1 MYKIHTLDNGLT
13 IVGEEI
19 PYLKSITLGVWV
31 NAGSRIESEK
41 LSGISHFIEHMLF
54 KGTKNRTSKEIAST
68 IDNLGGQINAFTSK
82 ECTCYYVKLLDEHID
97 IGLDILSDMFL
108 NPLFDKEDIEKE
120 RQVILEELKMYE
132 DSPED
137 LVYDLLMEGVYKT
150 DALGGN
156 IIGTKES
163 LDNMNRK
170 IISDYFKKY
179 YVASNS
185 VISISGNFKFEEIVK
200 LIEEKF
206 KNLNKGDVNIEIT
219 TPEFHPC
226 FIAKNKDTEQVN
238 LAISLKAIPL
248 EDREDAYAL
257 SIINNIF
264 GGSIS
269 SRLFQNIR
277 ENKGLV
283 YSIYSAPSLYRKSG
297 ELGIYASMSNENLKK
312 VYNLVLEEI
321 DNIREN
327 HLTEEEIRESK
338 EQLKGSYIL
347 GLESTSSRMMSIGKS
362 MLLTKKVKDPN
373 DIIESINNIEKARID
388 LIIDKVFNK
397 ENIGICIVGRDVESI
412 TLD

>member
-1 MYKIHTLDNGLT
+1 MYKTHTLSNGLT
-13 IVGEEI
+13 IIGEEI

-31 NAGSRIESEK
+31 NAGSRIENEE
-41 LSGISHFIEHMLF
+41 LGGISHFIEHMLF

-97 IGLDILSDMFL
+97 IGIDILSDMFL
-108 NPLFDKEDIEKE
+108 NPLFDEKDIDKE
-120 RQVILEELKMYE
+120 RQVIIEELKMYE

-137 LVYDLLMEGVYKT
+137 LVYDLLMEGIYKT
-150 DALGGN
+150 DALGMN
-156 IIGTKES
+156 IIGTEES
-163 LDNMNRK
+163 LYNMNRNTIK
-170 IISDYFKKY
+170 DYFNKY

-185 VISISGNFKFEEIVK
+185 VISISGNFKFEEMIK
-200 LIEEKF
+200 LIESKF
-206 KNLNKGDVNIEIT
+206 KDLAMGNVDIEIT
-219 TPEFHPC
+219 EPEFHPC
-226 FIAKNKDTEQVN
+226 FIARNKDTEQVN

-248 EDREDAYAL
+248 ECREDAYAL

-321 DNIREN
+321 DNLRQN
-327 HLTEEEIRESK
+327 HLTDKEIKESK

-347 GLESTSSRMMSIGKS
+347 GLESTSSRMMSIGKA
-362 MLLTKKVKDPN
+362 MVLTKKVKNPN
-373 DIIESINNIEKARID
+373 DIIESINNIDKARID
-388 LIIDKVFNK
+388 LIIDKVFNR
-397 ENIGICIVGRDVESI
+397 ENIGVCIVGRDVEGI

>member
-1 MYKIHTLDNGLT
+1 MYKTHTLSNGLT
-13 IVGEEI
+13 IIGEEI

-31 NAGSRIESEK
+31 NAGSRIENEE
-41 LSGISHFIEHMLF
+41 LGGISHFIEHMLF
-54 KGTKNRTSKEIAST
+54 KGSKNRTSKEIAST

-97 IGLDILSDMFL
+97 IGIDILSDMFL
-108 NPLFDKEDIEKE
+108 NPLFDEKDIDKE
-120 RQVILEELKMYE
+120 RQVIIEELKMYE

-137 LVYDLLMEGVYKT
+137 LVYDLLMEGIYKT
-150 DALGGN
+150 DALGMN
-156 IIGTKES
+156 IIGTEES
-163 LDNMNRK
+163 LYNMNRNTIK
-170 IISDYFKKY
+170 NYFNKY

-185 VISISGNFKFEEIVK
+185 VISISGNFKFEEMVK
-200 LIEEKF
+200 LIESKF
-206 KNLNKGDVNIEIT
+206 KDLAMGNVDIKIT
-219 TPEFHPC
+219 EPEFHPC
-226 FIAKNKDTEQVN
+226 FIARNKDTEQVN

-248 EDREDAYAL
+248 EYREDAYAL

-321 DNIREN
+321 DNLRQN
-327 HLTEEEIRESK
+327 HLTDKEIKESK

-347 GLESTSSRMMSIGKS
+347 GLESTSSRMMSIGKA
-362 MLLTKKVKDPN
+362 MVLTKKVKNPN
-373 DIIESINNIEKARID
+373 DIIESINNIDKARID
-388 LIIDKVFNK
+388 LIIDKVFNR
-397 ENIGICIVGRDVESI
+397 ENIGVCIVGRDVEGI

>member
-1 MYKIHTLDNGLT
+1 MYKTHTLSNGLT
-13 IVGEEI
+13 IIGEEI
-19 PYLKSITLGVWV
+19 PYLKSITLGIWV
-31 NAGSRIESEK
+31 NAGSRIENEE
-41 LSGISHFIEHMLF
+41 LGGISHFIEHMLF

-97 IGLDILSDMFL
+97 IGIDILSDMFL
-108 NPLFDKEDIEKE
+108 NPLFDEKDIDKE
-120 RQVILEELKMYE
+120 RQVIIEELKMYE

-137 LVYDLLMEGVYKT
+137 LVYDLLMEGIYKT
-150 DALGGN
+150 DALGMN
-156 IIGTKES
+156 IIGTEES
-163 LDNMNRK
+163 LYNMNRNTIK
-170 IISDYFKKY
+170 DYFNKY

-185 VISISGNFKFEEIVK
+185 VISISGNFKFEEMVK
-200 LIEEKF
+200 LIESKF
-206 KNLNKGDVNIEIT
+206 KDLAMGNVDIKIT
-219 TPEFHPC
+219 EPEFHPC
-226 FIAKNKDTEQVN
+226 FIARNKDTEQVN

-248 EDREDAYAL
+248 ECREDAYAL

-321 DNIREN
+321 DNLRQN
-327 HLTEEEIRESK
+327 HLTDKEIKESK

-347 GLESTSSRMMSIGKS
+347 GLESTSSRMMSIGKA
-362 MLLTKKVKDPN
+362 MVLTKKVKNPN
-373 DIIESINNIEKARID
+373 DIIESINNIDKARID
-388 LIIDKVFNK
+388 LIIDKVFNR
-397 ENIGICIVGRDVESI
+397 ENIGVCIVGRDVEGI

>member
-1 MYKIHTLDNGLT
+1 MYKTHTLSNGLT
-13 IVGEEI
+13 IIGEEI

-31 NAGSRIESEK
+31 NAGSRIENEE
-41 LSGISHFIEHMLF
+41 LGGISHFIEHMLF

-97 IGLDILSDMFL
+97 IGIDILSDMFL
-108 NPLFDKEDIEKE
+108 NPLFDEKDIDKE
-120 RQVILEELKMYE
+120 RQVIIEELKMYE

-137 LVYDLLMEGVYKT
+137 LVYDLLMEGIYKT
-150 DALGGN
+150 DALGMN
-156 IIGTKES
+156 IIGTEES
-163 LDNMNRK
+163 LYNMNRNAIK
-170 IISDYFKKY
+170 DYFDKY

-185 VISISGNFKFEEIVK
+185 VISISGNFKFEEMVN
-200 LIEEKF
+200 LIESKF
-206 KNLNKGDVNIEIT
+206 KDLPMGNVDIEIT
-219 TPEFHPC
+219 EPEFHPC
-226 FIAKNKDTEQVN
+226 FIARNKDTEQVN

-248 EDREDAYAL
+248 EYREDAYAL

-321 DNIREN
+321 DNLRQN
-327 HLTEEEIRESK
+327 HLTDKEIKESK

-347 GLESTSSRMMSIGKS
+347 GLESTSSRMMSIGKA
-362 MLLTKKVKDPN
+362 MVLTKKVKNPN
-373 DIIESINNIEKARID
+373 DIIESINNIDKARID
-388 LIIDKVFNK
+388 LIIDKVFNR
-397 ENIGICIVGRDVESI
+397 ENIGVCIVGRDVEGI

>member
-1 MYKIHTLDNGLT
+1 MYKTHTLSNGLT
-13 IVGEEI
+13 IIGEEI

-31 NAGSRIESEK
+31 NAGSRIENEEIG
-41 LSGISHFIEHMLF
+41 GISHFIEHMLF

-97 IGLDILSDMFL
+97 IGIDILSDMFL
-108 NPLFDKEDIEKE
+108 NPLFDEKDIDKE
-120 RQVILEELKMYE
+120 RQVIIEELKMYE

-137 LVYDLLMEGVYKT
+137 LVYDLLMEGIYKT
-150 DALGGN
+150 DALGMN
-156 IIGTKES
+156 IIGTEES
-163 LDNMNRK
+163 LYNMNRNTIK
-170 IISDYFKKY
+170 DYFNKY

-185 VISISGNFKFEEIVK
+185 VISISGNFKFEEMVK
-200 LIEEKF
+200 LIESKF
-206 KNLNKGDVNIEIT
+206 KDLAMGNVDIKIT
-219 TPEFHPC
+219 EPEFHPC
-226 FIAKNKDTEQVN
+226 FIARNKDTEQVN

-248 EDREDAYAL
+248 ECREDAYAL

-321 DNIREN
+321 DNLRQN
-327 HLTEEEIRESK
+327 HLTDKEIKESK

-347 GLESTSSRMMSIGKS
+347 GLESTSSRMMSIGKA
-362 MLLTKKVKDPN
+362 MVLTKKVKNPN
-373 DIIESINNIEKARID
+373 DIIESINNIDKARID
-388 LIIDKVFNK
+388 LIIDKVFNR
-397 ENIGICIVGRDVESI
+397 ENIGVCIVGRDVEGI

>member
-1 MYKIHTLDNGLT
+1 MYKTHTLSNGLT
-13 IVGEEI
+13 IIGEEI

-31 NAGSRIESEK
+31 NAGSRIENEE
-41 LSGISHFIEHMLF
+41 LGGISHFIEHMLF

-97 IGLDILSDMFL
+97 IGIDILSDMFL
-108 NPLFDKEDIEKE
+108 NPLFDEKDIDKE
-120 RQVILEELKMYE
+120 RQVIIEELKMYE

-137 LVYDLLMEGVYKT
+137 LVYDLLMEGIYKT
-150 DALGGN
+150 DALGMN
-156 IIGTKES
+156 IIGTEES
-163 LDNMNRK
+163 LYNMNRNTIK
-170 IISDYFKKY
+170 DYFNKY

-185 VISISGNFKFEEIVK
+185 VISISGNFKFEEMVK
-200 LIEEKF
+200 LIESKF
-206 KNLNKGDVNIEIT
+206 KDLAMGNVDIKIT
-219 TPEFHPC
+219 EPEFHPC
-226 FIAKNKDTEQVN
+226 FIARNKDTEQVN

-248 EDREDAYAL
+248 ECREDAYAL

-321 DNIREN
+321 DNLRQN
-327 HLTEEEIRESK
+327 HLTDKEIKESK

-347 GLESTSSRMMSIGKS
+347 GLESTSSRMMSIGKA
-362 MLLTKKVKDPN
+362 MVLTKKVKNPN
-373 DIIESINNIEKARID
+373 DIIESINNIDKARID
-388 LIIDKVFNK
+388 LIIDKVFNR
-397 ENIGICIVGRDVESI
+397 ENIGVCIVGRDVEGI

>member
-1 MYKIHTLDNGLT
+1 MYKIHTLSNGLT
-13 IVGEEI
+13 IIGEEI
-19 PYLKSITLGVWV
+19 PYLKSITLGIWV
-31 NAGSRIESEK
+31 NAGSRIEEENNA
-41 LSGISHFIEHMLF
+41 GISHFIEHMLF
-54 KGTKNRTSKEIAST
+54 KGTKNRTSKELAST

-82 ECTCYYVKLLDEHID
+82 ECTCFYVKLLDEHIS
-97 IGLDILSDMFL
+97 IGVDVLSDMIL
-108 NPLFDKEDIEKE
+108 NSLFDSEEIDKE

-137 LVYDLLMEGVYKT
+137 LSYDLLTENIYKT
-150 DALGGN
+150 DGLGMN

-163 LDNMNRK
+163 LYNINREN
-170 IISDYFKKY
+170 ILEYFNKY
-179 YVASNS
+179 YVASNC
-185 VISISGNFKFEEIVK
+185 VISMSGNFNFEEMIE
-200 LIEEKF
+200 LIEDKF
-206 KNLNKGDVNIEIT
+206 NNLPQGEVKVEVT
-219 TPEFHPC
+219 KPEFHPC

-238 LAISLKAIPL
+238 LAMSLKAIPL
-248 EDREDAYAL
+248 ENREDAYAL
-257 SIINNIF
+257 SIVNNIF

-283 YSIYSAPSLYRKSG
+283 YSIYSAPSLYRKTG

-321 DNIREN
+321 DNLRIN
-327 HLTEEEIRESK
+327 GLTEQEIKESK

-347 GLESTSSRMMSIGKS
+347 GLESTSSRMMSIGKA
-362 MLLTKKVKDPN
+362 MLLMKEVKNPN
-373 DIIESINNIEKARID
+373 DIIESINNIDKERID

-397 ENIGICIVGRDVESI
+397 ENIGVCIVGKDVENI

>member
-31 NAGSRIESEK
+31 NAGSRIEIEK

-163 LDNMNRK
+163 LDNMNRE

-206 KNLNKGDVNIEIT
+206 KNLNKGDVNLEIT

>member
-163 LDNMNRK
+163 LDNMNRE
-170 IISDYFKKY
+170 IISDYFEKY

>member
-163 LDNMNRK
+163 LDNMNRE

-206 KNLNKGDVNIEIT
+206 KNLNKGNVNIEIT

>member
-1 MYKIHTLDNGLT
+1 MYKTHTLSNGLT
-13 IVGEEI
+13 IIGEEI

-31 NAGSRIESEK
+31 NAGSRIENEE
-41 LSGISHFIEHMLF
+41 LGGISHFIEHMLF

-97 IGLDILSDMFL
+97 IGIDILSDMFL
-108 NPLFDKEDIEKE
+108 NPLFDEKDINKE
-120 RQVILEELKMYE
+120 RQVIIEELKMYE

-137 LVYDLLMEGVYKT
+137 LVYDLLMEGIYKT
-150 DALGGN
+150 DALGMN
-156 IIGTKES
+156 IIGTEES
-163 LDNMNRK
+163 LYNMNRNTIK
-170 IISDYFKKY
+170 DYFDKY

-185 VISISGNFKFEEIVK
+185 VISISGNFKFEEMVN
-200 LIEEKF
+200 LIESKF
-206 KNLNKGDVNIEIT
+206 KDLPMGNVDIEIT
-219 TPEFHPC
+219 EPEFHPC
-226 FIAKNKDTEQVN
+226 FIARNKDTEQVN

-248 EDREDAYAL
+248 EYREDAYAL

-321 DNIREN
+321 DNLRQN
-327 HLTEEEIRESK
+327 HLTDKEIKESK

-347 GLESTSSRMMSIGKS
+347 GLESTSSRMMSIGKA
-362 MLLTKKVKDPN
+362 MVLTKKVKNPN
-373 DIIESINNIEKARID
+373 DIIESINNIDKARID
-388 LIIDKVFNK
+388 LIIDKVFNR
-397 ENIGICIVGRDVESI
+397 ENIGVCIVGRDVEGI

>member
-1 MYKIHTLDNGLT
+1 MYKTHTLSNGLT
-13 IVGEEI
+13 IIGEEI

-31 NAGSRIESEK
+31 NAGSRIENEE
-41 LSGISHFIEHMLF
+41 LGGISHFIEHMLF

-97 IGLDILSDMFL
+97 IGIDILSDMFL
-108 NPLFDKEDIEKE
+108 NPLFDEKDIDKE
-120 RQVILEELKMYE
+120 RQVIIEELKMYE

-137 LVYDLLMEGVYKT
+137 LVYDLLMEGIYKT
-150 DALGGN
+150 DALGMN
-156 IIGTKES
+156 IIGTEES
-163 LDNMNRK
+163 LYNMNRNTIK
-170 IISDYFKKY
+170 DYFDKY

-185 VISISGNFKFEEIVK
+185 VISISGNFKFEEMVN
-200 LIEEKF
+200 LIESKF
-206 KNLNKGDVNIEIT
+206 KDLPMGNVDIEIT
-219 TPEFHPC
+219 EPEFHPC
-226 FIAKNKDTEQVN
+226 FIARNKDTEQVN

-248 EDREDAYAL
+248 EYREDAYAL

-277 ENKGLV
+277 ESKGLV

-321 DNIREN
+321 DNLRQN
-327 HLTEEEIRESK
+327 HLTDKEIKESK
-338 EQLKGSYIL
+338 
-347 GLESTSSRMMSIGKS
+347 
-362 MLLTKKVKDPN
+362 
-373 DIIESINNIEKARID
+373 
-388 LIIDKVFNK
+388 
-397 ENIGICIVGRDVESI
+397 
-412 TLD
+412 

>member
-1 MYKIHTLDNGLT
+1 MYKTHTLSNGLT
-13 IVGEEI
+13 IIGEEI

-31 NAGSRIESEK
+31 NAGSRIENEE
-41 LSGISHFIEHMLF
+41 LGGISHFIEHMLF

-97 IGLDILSDMFL
+97 IGIDILSDMFL
-108 NPLFDKEDIEKE
+108 NPLFDEKDIDKE
-120 RQVILEELKMYE
+120 RQVIIEELKMYE

-137 LVYDLLMEGVYKT
+137 LVYDLLMEGIYKT
-150 DALGGN
+150 DALGMN
-156 IIGTKES
+156 IIGTEES
-163 LDNMNRK
+163 LYNMNRNTIK
-170 IISDYFKKY
+170 DYFNKY

-185 VISISGNFKFEEIVK
+185 VISISGNFKFEEMVK
-200 LIEEKF
+200 LIESKF
-206 KNLNKGDVNIEIT
+206 KDLDMGNVDIKIT
-219 TPEFHPC
+219 EPEFHPC
-226 FIAKNKDTEQVN
+226 FIARNKDTEQVN

-277 ENKGLV
+277 ESKGLV

-321 DNIREN
+321 DNLRQN
-327 HLTEEEIRESK
+327 HLTDKEIKESK

-347 GLESTSSRMMSIGKS
+347 GLESTSSRMMSIGKA
-362 MLLTKKVKDPN
+362 MVLTKKVKNPN
-373 DIIESINNIEKARID
+373 DIIESINNIDKARID
-388 LIIDKVFNK
+388 LIIDKVFNR
-397 ENIGICIVGRDVESI
+397 ENIGVCIVGRDVEGI

>member
-1 MYKIHTLDNGLT
+1 MYKTHTLSNGLT
-13 IVGEEI
+13 IIGEEI
-19 PYLKSITLGVWV
+19 PYLKSITLGIWV
-31 NAGSRIESEK
+31 NAGSRIEEENNA
-41 LSGISHFIEHMLF
+41 GISHFIEHMLF
-54 KGTKNRTSKEIAST
+54 KGTKNRTSKELAST

-82 ECTCYYVKLLDEHID
+82 ECTCFYVKLLDEHIS
-97 IGLDILSDMFL
+97 IGVDVLSDMML
-108 NPLFDKEDIEKE
+108 NSLFNSEEIDKE

-137 LVYDLLMEGVYKT
+137 LSYDLLTENIYKT
-150 DALGGN
+150 DGLGMN

-163 LDNMNRK
+163 LYNINREN
-170 IISDYFKKY
+170 ILEYFNKY
-179 YVASNS
+179 YVASNC
-185 VISISGNFKFEEIVK
+185 VISMSGNFNFEEMIK
-200 LIEEKF
+200 LIEDKF
-206 KNLNKGDVNIEIT
+206 NNLPQGDIKVEVT
-219 TPEFHPC
+219 KPEFHPC

-238 LAISLKAIPL
+238 LAMSLKAIPL
-248 EDREDAYAL
+248 ENREDAYAL
-257 SIINNIF
+257 SIVNNIF

-321 DNIREN
+321 DNLRIN
-327 HLTEEEIRESK
+327 GLTEQEIKESK

-347 GLESTSSRMMSIGKS
+347 GLESTSSRMMSIGKA
-362 MLLTKKVKDPN
+362 MLLMKEVKNPN
-373 DIIESINNIEKARID
+373 DIIESINNIDKERID

-397 ENIGICIVGRDVESI
+397 ENIGVCIVGKDVENI

>member
-163 LDNMNRK
+163 LDNMNRE

-206 KNLNKGDVNIEIT
+206 KNLNKGNVNIEIT

-388 LIIDKVFNK
+388 LIIEKVFNK

>member
-82 ECTCYYVKLLDEHID
+82 ECTCYYVKLLDEHIN

-163 LDNMNRK
+163 LDNMNRE

-206 KNLNKGDVNIEIT
+206 KNLNKGDVDIEIT

-226 FIAKNKDTEQVN
+226 FIAKNKETEQVN

-297 ELGIYASMSNENLKK
+297 ELGVYASMSNENLKK

>member
-1 MYKIHTLDNGLT
+1 MYKTHTLSNGLT
-13 IVGEEI
+13 IIGEEI

-31 NAGSRIESEK
+31 NAGSRIENEE
-41 LSGISHFIEHMLF
+41 LGGISHFIEHMLF

-97 IGLDILSDMFL
+97 IGIDILSDMFL
-108 NPLFDKEDIEKE
+108 NPLFDEKDIDKE
-120 RQVILEELKMYE
+120 RQVIIEELKMYE

-137 LVYDLLMEGVYKT
+137 LVYDLLMEGIYKT
-150 DALGGN
+150 DALGMN
-156 IIGTKES
+156 IIGTEES
-163 LDNMNRK
+163 LYNMNRNTIK
-170 IISDYFKKY
+170 NYFNKY

-185 VISISGNFKFEEIVK
+185 VISISGNFKFEEMVN
-200 LIEEKF
+200 LIESKF
-206 KNLNKGDVNIEIT
+206 KDLPMGNVDIEIT
-219 TPEFHPC
+219 EPEFHPC
-226 FIAKNKDTEQVN
+226 FIARNKDTEQVN

-248 EDREDAYAL
+248 EYREDAYAL

-321 DNIREN
+321 DNLRQN
-327 HLTEEEIRESK
+327 HLTDKEIKESK

-347 GLESTSSRMMSIGKS
+347 GLESTSSRMMSIGKA
-362 MLLTKKVKDPN
+362 MVLTKKVKNPN
-373 DIIESINNIEKARID
+373 DIIESINNIDKARID
-388 LIIDKVFNK
+388 LIIDKVFNR
-397 ENIGICIVGRDVESI
+397 ENIGVCIVGRDVEGI

>member
-1 MYKIHTLDNGLT
+1 MYKTHTLSNGLT
-13 IVGEEI
+13 IIGEEI

-31 NAGSRIESEK
+31 NAGSRIENEEIG
-41 LSGISHFIEHMLF
+41 GISHFIEHMLF

-97 IGLDILSDMFL
+97 IGIDILSDMFL
-108 NPLFDKEDIEKE
+108 NPLFDEKDIDKE
-120 RQVILEELKMYE
+120 RQVIIEELKMYE

-137 LVYDLLMEGVYKT
+137 LVYDLLMEGIYKT
-150 DALGGN
+150 DALGMN
-156 IIGTKES
+156 IIGTEES
-163 LDNMNRK
+163 LYNMNRNTIK
-170 IISDYFKKY
+170 DYFNKY

-185 VISISGNFKFEEIVK
+185 VISISGNFKFEEMVK
-200 LIEEKF
+200 LIESKF
-206 KNLNKGDVNIEIT
+206 KDLAMGNVDIKIT
-219 TPEFHPC
+219 EPEFHPC
-226 FIAKNKDTEQVN
+226 FIARNKDTEQVN

-248 EDREDAYAL
+248 ECREDAYAL

-277 ENKGLV
+277 ENKGLA

-321 DNIREN
+321 DNLRQN
-327 HLTEEEIRESK
+327 HLTDKEIKESK

-347 GLESTSSRMMSIGKS
+347 GLESTSSRMMSIGKA
-362 MLLTKKVKDPN
+362 MVLTKKVKNPN
-373 DIIESINNIEKARID
+373 DIIESINNIDKARID
-388 LIIDKVFNK
+388 LIIDKVFNR
-397 ENIGICIVGRDVESI
+397 ENIGVCIVGRDVEGI

>member
-1 MYKIHTLDNGLT
+1 MYKTHTLSNGLT
-13 IVGEEI
+13 IIGEEI
-19 PYLKSITLGVWV
+19 PYLKSITLGIWV
-31 NAGSRIESEK
+31 NAGSRIEEENNA
-41 LSGISHFIEHMLF
+41 GISHFIEHMLF
-54 KGTKNRTSKEIAST
+54 KGTKNRTSKELAST

-82 ECTCYYVKLLDEHID
+82 ECTCFYVKLLDEHIS
-97 IGLDILSDMFL
+97 IGVDVLSDMML
-108 NPLFDKEDIEKE
+108 NSLFDSEEIDKE

-137 LVYDLLMEGVYKT
+137 LSYDLLTENIYKT
-150 DALGGN
+150 DGLGMN

-163 LDNMNRK
+163 LYNINREN
-170 IISDYFKKY
+170 ILEYFNKY
-179 YVASNS
+179 YVASNC
-185 VISISGNFKFEEIVK
+185 VISMSGNFNFEEMIE
-200 LIEEKF
+200 LIEDKF
-206 KNLNKGDVNIEIT
+206 NNLPQGEVKVEVT
-219 TPEFHPC
+219 KPEFHPC

-238 LAISLKAIPL
+238 LAMSLKAIPL
-248 EDREDAYAL
+248 ENREDAYAL
-257 SIINNIF
+257 SIVNNIF

-283 YSIYSAPSLYRKSG
+283 YSIYSAPSLYRKTG

-321 DNIREN
+321 DNLRIN
-327 HLTEEEIRESK
+327 GLTEQEIKESK

-347 GLESTSSRMMSIGKS
+347 GLESTSSRMMSIGKA
-362 MLLTKKVKDPN
+362 MLLMKEVKNPN
-373 DIIESINNIEKARID
+373 DIIESINNIDKERID

-397 ENIGICIVGRDVESI
+397 ENIGVCIVGKDVENI

>member
-1 MYKIHTLDNGLT
+1 MYKTHTLSNGLT
-13 IVGEEI
+13 IIGEEI

-31 NAGSRIESEK
+31 NAGSRIENEE
-41 LSGISHFIEHMLF
+41 LGGISHFIEHMLF

-97 IGLDILSDMFL
+97 IGIDILSDMFL
-108 NPLFDKEDIEKE
+108 NPLFDEKDIDKE
-120 RQVILEELKMYE
+120 RQVIIEELKMYE

-137 LVYDLLMEGVYKT
+137 LVYDLLMEGIYKT
-150 DALGGN
+150 DALGMN
-156 IIGTKES
+156 IIGTEES
-163 LDNMNRK
+163 LYNMNRNTIK
-170 IISDYFKKY
+170 EYFNKY

-185 VISISGNFKFEEIVK
+185 VISISGNFKFEEMVK
-200 LIEEKF
+200 LIESKF
-206 KNLNKGDVNIEIT
+206 KDLAMGNVDIKIT
-219 TPEFHPC
+219 EPEFHPC
-226 FIAKNKDTEQVN
+226 FIARNKDTEQVN

-248 EDREDAYAL
+248 ECREDAYAL

-321 DNIREN
+321 DNLRQN
-327 HLTEEEIRESK
+327 HLTDKEIKESK

-347 GLESTSSRMMSIGKS
+347 GLESTSSRMMSIGKA
-362 MLLTKKVKDPN
+362 MVLTKKVKNPN
-373 DIIESINNIEKARID
+373 DIIESINNIDKARID
-388 LIIDKVFNK
+388 LIIDKVFNR
-397 ENIGICIVGRDVESI
+397 ENIGVCIVGRDVEGI

>member
-1 MYKIHTLDNGLT
+1 MYKTHTLSNGLT
-13 IVGEEI
+13 IIGEEI

-31 NAGSRIESEK
+31 NAGSRIENEK

-68 IDNLGGQINAFTSK
+68 VDNLGGQINAFTSK
-82 ECTCYYVKLLDEHID
+82 ECTCYYVKLLDEHIN
-97 IGLDILSDMFL
+97 IGIDILSDMFL
-108 NPLFDKEDIEKE
+108 NPLFDEGDIDKE
-120 RQVILEELKMYE
+120 RQVIIEELKMYE

-137 LVYDLLMEGVYKT
+137 LVYDLLIEGIYRT
-150 DALGGN
+150 DALGMN
-156 IIGTKES
+156 IIGTEES
-163 LDNMNRK
+163 LYNMDRNTIK
-170 IISDYFKKY
+170 NYFEKY

-185 VISISGNFKFEEIVK
+185 VISISGNFKFEEMVEI
-200 LIEEKF
+200 IESKF
-206 KNLNKGDVNIEIT
+206 KDLPEGNVDIEIT
-219 TPEFHPC
+219 EPEFHPC
-226 FIAKNKDTEQVN
+226 FISRNKDTEQVN

-248 EDREDAYAL
+248 ECREDAYAL
-257 SIINNIF
+257 SIVNNIF

-321 DNIREN
+321 DNLRRN
-327 HLTEEEIRESK
+327 HLTDKEIQESK

-347 GLESTSSRMMSIGKS
+347 GLESTSSRMMSIGKA
-362 MLLTKKVKDPN
+362 MILTKKVKNLN
-373 DIIESINNIEKARID
+373 DIIESINNIDKARID
-388 LIIDKVFNK
+388 LIIDKVFNR
-397 ENIGICIVGRDVESI
+397 ENIGVCIVGRNVEDI

>member
-1 MYKIHTLDNGLT
+1 MYKTHTLSNGLT
-13 IVGEEI
+13 IIGEEI

-31 NAGSRIESEK
+31 NAGSRIENEE
-41 LSGISHFIEHMLF
+41 LGGISHFIEHMLF

-68 IDNLGGQINAFTSK
+68 IDNLGGQINAFTSR

-97 IGLDILSDMFL
+97 IGIDILSDMFL
-108 NPLFDKEDIEKE
+108 NPLFDEKDIDKE
-120 RQVILEELKMYE
+120 RQVIIEELKMYE

-137 LVYDLLMEGVYKT
+137 LVYDLLMEGIYKT
-150 DALGGN
+150 DALGMN
-156 IIGTKES
+156 IIGTEES
-163 LDNMNRK
+163 LYNMNRNTIK
-170 IISDYFKKY
+170 DYFNKY

-185 VISISGNFKFEEIVK
+185 VISISGNFKFEEMVK
-200 LIEEKF
+200 LIESKF
-206 KNLNKGDVNIEIT
+206 KDLAMGNVDIKIT
-219 TPEFHPC
+219 EPEFHPC
-226 FIAKNKDTEQVN
+226 FIARNKDTEQVN

-248 EDREDAYAL
+248 EYREDAYAL

-321 DNIREN
+321 DNLRQN
-327 HLTEEEIRESK
+327 HLTDKEIKESK

-347 GLESTSSRMMSIGKS
+347 GLESTSSRMMSIGKA
-362 MLLTKKVKDPN
+362 MVLTKKVKNPN
-373 DIIESINNIEKARID
+373 DIIESINNIDKARID
-388 LIIDKVFNK
+388 LIIDKVFNR
-397 ENIGICIVGRDVESI
+397 ENIGVCIVGRDVEGI

>member
-1 MYKIHTLDNGLT
+1 MYKTHTLSNGLT
-13 IVGEEI
+13 IIGEEI

-31 NAGSRIESEK
+31 NAGSRIENEE
-41 LSGISHFIEHMLF
+41 LGGISHFIEHMLF

-97 IGLDILSDMFL
+97 IGIDILSDMFL
-108 NPLFDKEDIEKE
+108 NPLFDEKDIDKE
-120 RQVILEELKMYE
+120 RQVIIEELKMYE

-137 LVYDLLMEGVYKT
+137 LVYDLLMEGIYKT
-150 DALGGN
+150 DALGMN
-156 IIGTKES
+156 IIGTEES
-163 LDNMNRK
+163 LYNMNRNTIK
-170 IISDYFKKY
+170 DYFNKY

-185 VISISGNFKFEEIVK
+185 VISISGNFKFEEMVK
-200 LIEEKF
+200 LIESKF
-206 KNLNKGDVNIEIT
+206 KDLAMGNVDIKIT
-219 TPEFHPC
+219 EPEFHPC
-226 FIAKNKDTEQVN
+226 FIARNKDTEQVN

-321 DNIREN
+321 DNLRQN
-327 HLTEEEIRESK
+327 HLTDKEIKESK

-347 GLESTSSRMMSIGKS
+347 GLESTSSRMMSIGKA
-362 MLLTKKVKDPN
+362 MVLTKKVKNPN
-373 DIIESINNIEKARID
+373 DIIESINNIDKARID
-388 LIIDKVFNK
+388 LIIDKVFNR
-397 ENIGICIVGRDVESI
+397 ENIGVCIVGRDVEGI

>member
-1 MYKIHTLDNGLT
+1 MYKTHTLSNGLT
-13 IVGEEI
+13 IIGEEI

-31 NAGSRIESEK
+31 NAGSRIENEE
-41 LSGISHFIEHMLF
+41 LGGISHFIEHMLF

-97 IGLDILSDMFL
+97 IGIDILSDMFL
-108 NPLFDKEDIEKE
+108 NPLFDEKDIDKE
-120 RQVILEELKMYE
+120 RQVIIEELKMYE

-137 LVYDLLMEGVYKT
+137 LVYDLLMEGIYKT
-150 DALGGN
+150 DALGMN
-156 IIGTKES
+156 IIGTEES
-163 LDNMNRK
+163 LYNMNRNTIK
-170 IISDYFKKY
+170 DYFNKY

-185 VISISGNFKFEEIVK
+185 VISISGNFKFEEMVK
-200 LIEEKF
+200 LIESKF
-206 KNLNKGDVNIEIT
+206 KYLAMGNVDIEIT
-219 TPEFHPC
+219 EPEFHPC
-226 FIAKNKDTEQVN
+226 FIARNKDTEQVN

-248 EDREDAYAL
+248 ECREDAYAL

-321 DNIREN
+321 DNLRQN
-327 HLTEEEIRESK
+327 HLTDKEIKESK

-347 GLESTSSRMMSIGKS
+347 GLESTSSRMMSIGKA
-362 MLLTKKVKDPN
+362 MVLTKKVKNPN
-373 DIIESINNIEKARID
+373 DIIESINNIDKARID
-388 LIIDKVFNK
+388 LIIDKVFNR
-397 ENIGICIVGRDVESI
+397 ENIGVCIVGRDVEGI

>member
-108 NPLFDKEDIEKE
+108 NPLFEKEDIEKE

-163 LDNMNRK
+163 LDNMNRE

>member
-163 LDNMNRK
+163 LDNMNREV
-170 IISDYFKKY
+170 ISDYFKKY

-248 EDREDAYAL
+248 EDREDTYAL